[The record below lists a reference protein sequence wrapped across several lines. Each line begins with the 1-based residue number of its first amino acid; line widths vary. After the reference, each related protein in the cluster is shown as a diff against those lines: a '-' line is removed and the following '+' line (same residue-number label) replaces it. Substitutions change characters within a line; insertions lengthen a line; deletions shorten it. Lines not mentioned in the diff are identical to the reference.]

1 MDDFDDDDS
10 PIATL
15 PQSRPM
21 PSSITEDKLPSG
33 LAGLAKTPGLQKL
46 ADVVISQWSRGDVL
60 DRLGRYGIY
69 PIRKVL
75 MYGPP
80 GNGKTM
86 ACHWLA
92 AELGVPLYR
101 VRCEQLIASLLGE
114 TALKVRK
121 ALDWISGCGKAII
134 LFDEVE
140 TIFPSRALNDSAN
153 EGCKREISAAMA
165 VMWQMLDRWSSP
177 QLFCF
182 ATNMENRLDP
192 ALMSRFELQLHFA
205 PPTRENIVNVLD
217 YWREVFH
224 DLGADV
230 WYPELVERDY
240 ESFRQLWLSIADRVR
255 SFALQ

>member
-1 MDDFDDDDS
+1 
-10 PIATL
+10 
-15 PQSRPM
+15 
-21 PSSITEDKLPSG
+21 
-33 LAGLAKTPGLQKL
+33 
-46 ADVVISQWSRGDVL
+46 
-60 DRLGRYGIY
+60 
-69 PIRKVL
+69 

-92 AELGVPLYR
+92 ADLGVPLYR
-101 VRCEQLIASLLGE
+101 VRCEELVASLLGH
-114 TALKVRK
+114 TALNVRR
-121 ALDWISGCGKAII
+121 AMDWIAGCGKAII

-140 TIFPSRALNDSAN
+140 TIFPSRNSTDSMN

-165 VMWQMLDRWSSP
+165 VMWQMLDRWSTP

-182 ATNMENRLDP
+182 ATNMEDRLDP
-192 ALMSRFELQLHFA
+192 ALLSRFELKLHFP
-205 PPTRENIVNVLD
+205 PPTRENVVDVLD

-224 DLGADV
+224 DLGADI
-230 WYPELVERDY
+230 WYPELIDRDY